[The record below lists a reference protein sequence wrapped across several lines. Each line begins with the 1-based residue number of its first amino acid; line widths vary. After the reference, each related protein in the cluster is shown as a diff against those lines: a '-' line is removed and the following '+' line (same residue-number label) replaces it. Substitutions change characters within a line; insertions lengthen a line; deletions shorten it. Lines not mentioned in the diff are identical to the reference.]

1 MPSGGGELGSRGV
14 GRRDGRVVDVEL
26 REVWE
31 TDWKRWR
38 WAEEGRMKKLLEK
51 LCFCSRWTRDA
62 GRSRGRGR
70 DWQGTTVCF
79 VCHENEALLLSLAD
93 GTKEILVENGLLRE
107 KGRDARSGTAMAAL
121 VLRGGAAD
129 GNRGWREVVEKDV
142 GRGEQCRFCLLT
154 KFINAGPSLLA
165 ARRSGHPWAN
175 IAEKPAHRVS
185 RASTSGKKGKIACA
199 K

>member
-1 MPSGGGELGSRGV
+1 MPGRVGVARRDELPSGGGELASRGV

-26 REVWE
+26 REVWG

-79 VCHENEALLLSLAD
+79 VCHENEGLFLSLAD
-93 GTKEILVENGLLRE
+93 GTKEILVENGLLRG
-107 KGRDARSGTAMAAL
+107 KGRDAWSGTAMAAL
-121 VLRGGAAD
+121 VLRGGRRRMAT
-129 GNRGWREVVEKDV
+129 EVGGRWLKKMWAGVSNV
-142 GRGEQCRFCLLT
+142 G
-154 KFINAGPSLLA
+154 S
-165 ARRSGHPWAN
+165 
-175 IAEKPAHRVS
+175 
-185 RASTSGKKGKIACA
+185 AS
-199 K
+199 